1 MFASGFRI
9 LPRHGGYGAINLLGL
24 GLGVAVFLTMM
35 LIVRYE
41 YGYDSY
47 LPGASHIYQV
57 DDVFRPAGRAPYE
70 SSYISFVPVPFM
82 EQDFPEISQAVRVFE
97 SHMPVRAGDVLGRD
111 AVTLTDRN
119 FFSVFDL
126 PLLEGNKATALDGPG
141 KVVLSATMARKYFG
155 TVHAIGRRMRIDNS
169 HDESVVSAIVADT
182 PPNATSDFR
191 IIAVF
196 PSSWMD
202 KWPFRNWG
210 SQWGHIW
217 VRIDDP
223 AAVPRIAAGLRR
235 YPYRHPGNWKESLI
249 RFTYGDGG
257 LTLVPLRAVHFHN
270 ASIGE
275 GGASR
280 RLIDILG
287 LVGLA
292 ALATAIVNYV
302 NLATARSG
310 LRAREVAMRKV
321 LGATRPALIARFMG
335 DAIMLVGVSV
345 LVGLALTELSLRWV
359 NMLGGWTVGFDWRFV
374 LPVSVLIVLVVGIV
388 AGIYPALVL
397 SSFRPAAVLAASRM
411 PAGGRIESMLR
422 SVLVVL
428 QFGFAIVLAVCTIV
442 MTDQAAFVRVLD
454 RGISKEGVIV
464 VDALADASL
473 TARQEEIVRR
483 LGEVPG
489 VRIATRSDMYPHHTD
504 DSDDYRRPGGGSL
517 LPVWWGCATPGYF
530 EAIGA
535 RLVAGRLFD
544 VHQGSDYHAGR
555 EQEGA
560 GSSIVISRL
569 TAERFGFASPEAA
582 VGQELREDWG
592 GRTYRIIG
600 VIDDIRFG
608 GAHEPMRPLLYYG
621 RSGSF
626 GEAAAIIRYEGASQ
640 AEEMARLRSAWASIA
655 PDVPFSAQGVNDI
668 FADDF
673 RSDQN
678 YGVLFGIGSAVAI
691 GIACLGL
698 FGLSSFNVSRRRHEI
713 GVRKVLGADRRQV
726 LTLLVGQFLRP
737 VFIANVIA
745 WPVAWMFMSRWLSGF
760 DQRIA
765 LTPWPFAIAAGGA
778 GLIALLTVLGQSARA
793 AANPPAASLRAG

>member
-1 MFASGFRI
+1 MLASGFRV
-9 LPRHGGYGAINLLGL
+9 LPRHGLYGAINLLGL

-47 LPGASHIYQV
+47 VPGASHIYQV
-57 DDVFRPAGRAPYE
+57 DDDFRPAGRAPYE

-82 EQDFPEISQAVRVFE
+82 EQDFPEISEAVRVFE
-97 SHMPVRAGDVLGRD
+97 NPVPVRAGEVLGRD
-111 AVTLTDRN
+111 VVTLTDRN
-119 FFSVFDL
+119 FFAVFAL
-126 PLLEGNKATALDGPG
+126 PLLDGNKATALDGPG
-141 KVVLSATMARKYFG
+141 KVVLSASMARKYFG
-155 TVHAIGRRMRIDNS
+155 TVHAVGRRMRIDNS
-169 HDESVVSAIVADT
+169 GDDNVVSAVVADP

-191 IIAVF
+191 IITVF

-202 KWPFRNWG
+202 KLPFRNWG
-210 SQWGHIW
+210 SQWGHVW
-217 VRIDDP
+217 VRIDD
-223 AAVPRIAAGLRR
+223 AGAVPRIAAGLRGF
-235 YPYRHPGNWKESLI
+235 PYRHPGNWKESQI
-249 RFTYGDGG
+249 RFSYGDGG
-257 LTLVPLRAVHFHN
+257 LTLVPLRAVHFHS

-275 GGASR
+275 GGASQ

-321 LGATRPALIARFMG
+321 LGATRAALVARFMG

-359 NMLGGWTVGFDWRFV
+359 NMLGGWNVAFEWGFV
-374 LPVSVLIVLVVGIV
+374 LPVSVLIVLVVGVV

-422 SVLVVL
+422 SGLVVL

-454 RGISKEGVIV
+454 RGVSKEGVIV
-464 VDALADASL
+464 IDALADASL
-473 TARQEEIVRR
+473 VARQEEIVSR

-504 DSDDYRRPGGGSL
+504 DNNSFRRPGGDRLIS
-517 LPVWWGCATPGYF
+517 VWWGCATPGYF
-530 EAIGA
+530 EAVGA

-544 VHQGSDYHAGR
+544 AHQGNDYRAAQ
-555 EQEGA
+555 QEGA
-560 GSSIVISRL
+560 STSIVISRL
-569 TAERFGFASPEAA
+569 TAERFGFASPQAA
-582 VGQELREDWG
+582 VGQELREDWSA
-592 GRTYRIIG
+592 RTYRIIG

-608 GAHEPMRPLLYYG
+608 RAHEPMRPLLYFG
-621 RSGSF
+621 RSGPF
-626 GEAAAIIRYEGASQ
+626 EEAGAIIRYDGASQ
-640 AEEMARLRSAWASIA
+640 AEEMARLRSAWAGIA
-655 PDVPFSAQGVNDI
+655 PDVPFSAQEVSDI

-678 YGVLFGIGSAVAI
+678 YGMLFGIGSAVAI

-698 FGLSSFNVSRRRHEI
+698 FGLSSFNVSRRQHEI

-726 LTLLVGQFLRP
+726 LMLLVGQFLRP
-737 VFIANVIA
+737 VMIANLIA
-745 WPVAWMFMSRWLSGF
+745 WPVAWLFMSQWLSGF

-765 LTPWPFAIAAGGA
+765 LTPWPFVIAAGGA
-778 GLIALLTVLGQSARA
+778 ALIALLTVLGQSARA

>member
-1 MFASGFRI
+1 MLPSNFRI
-9 LPRHGGYGAINLLGL
+9 LPRHGLYGAINLLGL

-47 LPGASHIYQV
+47 VPDAAHLYQLE
-57 DDVFRPAGRAPYE
+57 DDQRPAGRAPHR
-70 SSYISFVPVPFM
+70 SSYVSFVPVPFLK
-82 EQDFPEISQAVRVFE
+82 QDFPEIAQALRVDE
-97 SHMPVRAGDVLGRD
+97 EPMVVKAGTILGRETM
-111 AVTLTDRN
+111 ALTDRN

-126 PLLEGNKATALDGPG
+126 PVLEGDKATALSGPG

-155 TVHAIGRRMRIDNS
+155 TIHAVGRRMRIDNRG
-169 HDESVVSAIVADT
+169 DEEVVSAILADP
-182 PPNATSDFR
+182 PPNATGDFR
-191 IIAVF
+191 IVMVF
-196 PSSWMD
+196 PTAWLD

-210 SQWGHIW
+210 SQWGHVW
-217 VRIDDP
+217 LRIDDDG
-223 AAVPRIAAGLRR
+223 AVARIVAGLRGF
-235 YPYRHPGNWKESLI
+235 PYRHPASWQESLI
-249 RFTYGDGG
+249 RFVYGDGG

-287 LVGLA
+287 LVGVA

-321 LGATRPALIARFMG
+321 LGATRRVLIMRFMG
-335 DAIMLVGVSV
+335 EATMLVGVSV

-359 NMLGGWTVGFDWRFV
+359 NMLGGWNVAFDWRYV
-374 LPVSVLIVLVVGIV
+374 LPISVLIVLVVGIV

-411 PAGGRIESMLR
+411 PAGGRIESALR
-422 SVLVVL
+422 GALVVL
-428 QFGFAIVLAVCTIV
+428 QFGFAIVLAVCTLV

-454 RGISKEGVIV
+454 RGISQDGVIV
-464 VDALADASL
+464 IDGLADSSL

-483 LGEVPG
+483 LAEVPG
-489 VRIATRSDMYPHHTD
+489 VRIATRSDMYPHHVI
-504 DSDDYRRPGGGSL
+504 DSDNFRRPGGGSL
-517 LPVWWGCATPGYF
+517 ISVYWGGATVGYF

-535 RLVAGRLFD
+535 RLIAGRLFD
-544 VHQGSDYHAGR
+544 AHQGNDYHAGR
-555 EQEGA
+555 EKDGA
-560 GSSIVISRL
+560 DTSIVISRL
-569 TAERFGFASPEAA
+569 TAERFGFASPQAA
-582 VGQELREDWG
+582 VGQELRQDMA
-592 GRTYRIIG
+592 GRTYRVIG

-608 GAHEPMRPLLYYG
+608 DVHEPMRPLLFFG

-626 GEAAAIIRYEGASQ
+626 DNVAAIIRYEGASQ
-640 AEEMARLRSAWASIA
+640 AEEMARLRSAWAGIA
-655 PDVPFSAQGVNDI
+655 PDVPFSAQGVTDI
-668 FADDF
+668 FAVDF
-673 RSDQN
+673 RTDRN
-678 YGVLFGIGSAVAI
+678 YGALFGIGSAVAI

-713 GVRKVLGADRRQV
+713 GVRKVLGADRRQI
-726 LTLLVGQFLRP
+726 LILLAGQFLRP
-737 VFIANVIA
+737 VIIANLIA
-745 WPVAWMFMSRWLSGF
+745 WPLGWVFMSRWLSGF

-765 LTPWPFAIAAGGA
+765 LTPWPFVIAAVGA
-778 GLIALLTVLGQSARA
+778 ALIALLTVLGQSARA
-793 AANPPAASLRAG
+793 AAYPPAASLRAG

>member
-97 SHMPVRAGDVLGRD
+97 NQVPVRAGDVLGRD

-141 KVVLSATMARKYFG
+141 KVVLSASMARKYFG

-182 PPNATSDFR
+182 PPNATGDFR

-217 VRIDDP
+217 VRIDDA

-235 YPYRHPGNWKESLI
+235 YPYRHPGNWKESLV

-287 LVGLA
+287 LVGVA
-292 ALATAIVNYV
+292 ALGTAIV
-302 NLATARSG
+302 
-310 LRAREVAMRKV
+310 
-321 LGATRPALIARFMG
+321 
-335 DAIMLVGVSV
+335 
-345 LVGLALTELSLRWV
+345 
-359 NMLGGWTVGFDWRFV
+359 
-374 LPVSVLIVLVVGIV
+374 
-388 AGIYPALVL
+388 
-397 SSFRPAAVLAASRM
+397 
-411 PAGGRIESMLR
+411 
-422 SVLVVL
+422 
-428 QFGFAIVLAVCTIV
+428 
-442 MTDQAAFVRVLD
+442 
-454 RGISKEGVIV
+454 
-464 VDALADASL
+464 
-473 TARQEEIVRR
+473 
-483 LGEVPG
+483 
-489 VRIATRSDMYPHHTD
+489 
-504 DSDDYRRPGGGSL
+504 
-517 LPVWWGCATPGYF
+517 
-530 EAIGA
+530 
-535 RLVAGRLFD
+535 
-544 VHQGSDYHAGR
+544 
-555 EQEGA
+555 
-560 GSSIVISRL
+560 
-569 TAERFGFASPEAA
+569 
-582 VGQELREDWG
+582 
-592 GRTYRIIG
+592 
-600 VIDDIRFG
+600 
-608 GAHEPMRPLLYYG
+608 
-621 RSGSF
+621 
-626 GEAAAIIRYEGASQ
+626 
-640 AEEMARLRSAWASIA
+640 
-655 PDVPFSAQGVNDI
+655 
-668 FADDF
+668 
-673 RSDQN
+673 
-678 YGVLFGIGSAVAI
+678 
-691 GIACLGL
+691 
-698 FGLSSFNVSRRRHEI
+698 
-713 GVRKVLGADRRQV
+713 
-726 LTLLVGQFLRP
+726 
-737 VFIANVIA
+737 
-745 WPVAWMFMSRWLSGF
+745 
-760 DQRIA
+760 
-765 LTPWPFAIAAGGA
+765 
-778 GLIALLTVLGQSARA
+778 
-793 AANPPAASLRAG
+793 